1 MFLSENLS
9 SLSSVLDDVELCGFV
24 VTRCFA
30 VVGGFSFF
38 PLFFRREAF
47 EDDDDDDTHWLLLS

>member
-1 MFLSENLS
+1 MMLNYAVSWLLGALLSWEVFL
-9 SLSSVLDDVELCGFV
+9 
-24 VTRCFA
+24 
-30 VVGGFSFF
+30 FF